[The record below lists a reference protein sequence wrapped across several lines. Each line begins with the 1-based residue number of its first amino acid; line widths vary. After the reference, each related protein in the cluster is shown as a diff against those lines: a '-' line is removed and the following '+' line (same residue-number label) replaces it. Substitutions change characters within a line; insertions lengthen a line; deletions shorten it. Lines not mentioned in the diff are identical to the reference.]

1 MKATDKFKSVIENYL
16 NETAQSDSV
25 FAQSF
30 SKATKNLESCF
41 NYIFGEVKKM
51 GCCAFDN
58 QEIFD
63 MAVRYYEDDSIGVP
77 VSVKCRVEVN
87 KPAENDLF
95 SCPADVAQ
103 PAVTLGQGNVFES
116 MVPENDTAET
126 GEIAINHDNA
136 VVKTE
141 VSAVK
146 SNIKTAVTGRKA
158 DSKTLTLF
166 DL

>member
-1 MKATDKFKSVIENYL
+1 MKGSDKFNTAIEDYL
-16 NETAQSDSV
+16 NDRAQGDTA
-25 FAQSF
+25 FAQHY
-30 SKATKNLESCF
+30 SKASKNLESCF
-41 NYIFGEVKKM
+41 NYIFGEVKKT
-51 GCCAFDN
+51 GYCGFDN

-77 VSVKCRVEVN
+77 ASVKCRVEVN

-116 MVPENDTAET
+116 TVPENDTAET
-126 GEIAINHDNA
+126 GEIAITHDDD

-141 VSAVK
+141 PSAVK
-146 SNIKTAVTGRKA
+146 SDIKTVVTGRKA